1 MTIRSRTIQTAPLR
15 LAGRGLAMS
24 TLFLAGTVAAQP
36 GLIADETGWS
46 GQIAPLVG
54 VISSRSNL
62 AVSSDQKEI
71 DSLYRLSS
79 REYRPIG
86 GALGRV
92 DYTITPGR
100 LALYAGTPRTAFQDG
115 EISIEVGAR
124 YRLGDAGVLS
134 AGVIPTSVAGNEV
147 WSDPFVTG
155 QPRTATDASRRG
167 LHLGMA
173 AIGGTGLSVDYHLFR
188 HEIDEERSGVALGLS
203 AADRALLD
211 RDATEHRVDLNYR
224 LPAVSGITLTPG
236 LQYRR
241 MDADGEANRG
251 WLLRPQMTAQWQV
264 DRLSLSLTGF
274 YGVDRYDVRQPVYDE
289 YRDAEQL
296 GVVAGVR
303 YAEPFGWSNWSV
315 DAWGVW
321 SDTDSDIRFYDQQ
334 TGVFAVGLGY
344 RF

>member
-1 MTIRSRTIQTAPLR
+1 MSVLFVAGGANAQTGP
-15 LAGRGLAMS
+15 
-24 TLFLAGTVAAQP
+24 V
-36 GLIADETGWS
+36 ADETGWS
-46 GQIAPLVG
+46 GQLTPLVG

-62 AVSSDQKEI
+62 SVSSDQKEI

-79 REYRPIG
+79 REYRPVAG
-86 GALGRV
+86 VLGRV
-92 DYTITPGR
+92 DYTITPRR
-100 LALYAGTPRTAFQDG
+100 LGLYAGTPRTAVQEG
-115 EISIEVGAR
+115 EISLEFGAR
-124 YRLGDAGVLS
+124 YRLGNAGVLS
-134 AGVIPTSVAGNEV
+134 AGVIPTTFAGNEV
-147 WSDPFVTG
+147 WSDPFVTDE
-155 QPRTATDASRRG
+155 PRRATDADRRG
-167 LHLGMA
+167 LHLGVA
-173 AIGGTGLSVDYHLFR
+173 GIAGTGLSVDYHLFR
-188 HEIDEERSGVALGLS
+188 HDIDEERSGKALGLS
-203 AADRALLD
+203 MAERSLLD
-211 RDATEHRVDLNYR
+211 RDATEHRFDLAYR
-224 LPAVSGITLTPG
+224 LPAVSGVTLTPG

-241 MDADGEANRG
+241 MDADGAANRG

-321 SDTDSDIRFYDQQ
+321 SETDSDIRFYDQQ